1 MSAARRSGPSSMPA
15 ACCQR
20 LPAAAI
26 ISASLAAPPPSSLVR
41 STTIVRQPRSAA
53 PTAAARP
60 PTLAPTTTRSTSS
73 CHAPRTMRAA
83 LAGQPAASQGK
94 RARHCKCRLDGENR
108 AVLWRRL
115 QGGRARWL
123 LRVAVSIGIVTYILV
138 DVDTEDLVRTLASV
152 RALPLA
158 GALALYLAGQTL
170 SAYKWSLIG
179 RSVGYA
185 RAVGEYTRFYFI
197 GMFFNLFGPS
207 TIGGD
212 VVRGLYLAEG
222 HRPGVAINSVVFDRV
237 SGLVLLMALGAAAL
251 IAFPQYGLPWP
262 LTASLVAGGLVLVLG
277 WWMCPRLV
285 RLLPA
290 GHRIRRQVET
300 ELGPFWRDR
309 VLLAR
314 VAVASLAFHLTQVGV
329 QYVLARAAGLAPPFS
344 SSLAPPPA
352 ISAIAAVPL
361 TAAATSA
368 PRGGALSFPV

>member
-1 MSAARRSGPSSMPA
+1 MWAAGRRP
-15 ACCQR
+15 
-20 LPAAAI
+20 
-26 ISASLAAPPPSSLVR
+26 
-41 STTIVRQPRSAA
+41 
-53 PTAAARP
+53 
-60 PTLAPTTTRSTSS
+60 
-73 CHAPRTMRAA
+73 
-83 LAGQPAASQGK
+83 
-94 RARHCKCRLDGENR
+94 RHCKCRLDGENR

-152 RALPLA
+152 RPVPLA
-158 GALALYLAGQTL
+158 GALALYLAGQVL
-170 SAYKWSLIG
+170 SAYKWSLLG
-179 RSVGYA
+179 RSVGYV
-185 RAVGEYTRFYFI
+185 RPVGEYTRFYFI

-212 VVRGLYLAEG
+212 VVRALYLAEG
-222 HRPGVAINSVVFDRV
+222 HRPGIAINSVVFDRV

-290 GHRIRRQVET
+290 GNRFRRQVET

-309 VLLAR
+309 VLLVR

-329 QYVLARAAGLAPPFS
+329 QYILARAAGVALPFS
-344 SSLAPPPA
+344 YCSVYHPVISLMTALPLSVA
-352 ISAIAAVPL
+352 GLGVREGGYLYFLTRIDVDDSIAVTLGLLWFAL
-361 TAAATSA
+361 TVVAGLV
-368 PRGGALSFPV
+368 GGALFVASGAALPRVHPQPAASADVIADPRRSLGSGRTASMPPGE

>member
-1 MSAARRSGPSSMPA
+1 VWAAGRRP
-15 ACCQR
+15 
-20 LPAAAI
+20 
-26 ISASLAAPPPSSLVR
+26 
-41 STTIVRQPRSAA
+41 
-53 PTAAARP
+53 
-60 PTLAPTTTRSTSS
+60 
-73 CHAPRTMRAA
+73 
-83 LAGQPAASQGK
+83 
-94 RARHCKCRLDGENR
+94 RHCKCRLDGENR

-152 RALPLA
+152 RPVPLA
-158 GALALYLAGQTL
+158 GALALYLAGQVL
-170 SAYKWSLIG
+170 SAYKWSLLG

-185 RAVGEYTRFYFI
+185 RPVGEYTRFYFI

-212 VVRGLYLAEG
+212 VVRALYLAEG
-222 HRPGVAINSVVFDRV
+222 HRPGIAINSVLFDRV

-290 GHRIRRQVET
+290 GNRFRRQVET

-309 VLLAR
+309 VLLVR

-329 QYVLARAAGLAPPFS
+329 QYILARAAGVALPFS
-344 SSLAPPPA
+344 YCLVYHPVISLMTALPLSVA
-352 ISAIAAVPL
+352 GLGVREGGYLYFLTRIDVDDSIAVTLGLLWFAL
-361 TAAATSA
+361 TVLAGMV
-368 PRGGALSFPV
+368 GGALFVASGAALPRVHPQPAAPAEVTAA

>member
-1 MSAARRSGPSSMPA
+1 MPA
-15 ACCQR
+15 ARCQR
-20 LPAAAI
+20 LPGAAI

-53 PTAAARP
+53 TTAAARP

-152 RALPLA
+152 RPVPLA
-158 GALALYLAGQTL
+158 GALALFLAGQVL
-170 SAYKWSLIG
+170 SAYKWSLLG

-185 RAVGEYTRFYFI
+185 RPVGEYTRFYFI

-212 VVRGLYLAEG
+212 VVRALYLAEG
-222 HRPGVAINSVVFDRV
+222 HRRTLAAGSVVFDRA
-237 SGLVLLMALGAAAL
+237 SGLVSLVMLAAIAFLL
-251 IAFPQYGLPWP
+251 FPQYRFPR
-262 LTASLVAGGLVLVLG
+262 SLILGAVAVGGALVVA
-277 WWMCPRLV
+277 WWAAPRLV

-290 GHRIRRQVET
+290 TPRTEQLRRTVGAD
-300 ELGPFWRDR
+300 LAPLWRDR
-309 VLLAR
+309 RLFAGIALV
-314 VAVASLAFHLTQVGV
+314 SLVFHLTQVAA
-329 QYVLARAAGLAPPFS
+329 QY
-344 SSLAPPPA
+344 
-352 ISAIAAVPL
+352 
-361 TAAATSA
+361 
-368 PRGGALSFPV
+368 

>member
-1 MSAARRSGPSSMPA
+1 MPA
-15 ACCQR
+15 ARCQR

-26 ISASLAAPPPSSLVR
+26 ISASFAAPPPSSLAR

-53 PTAAARP
+53 TTAAARP

-73 CHAPRTMRAA
+73 CHAPRVMRAA

-152 RALPLA
+152 RPVPLA
-158 GALALYLAGQTL
+158 GALAL
-170 SAYKWSLIG
+170 
-179 RSVGYA
+179 
-185 RAVGEYTRFYFI
+185 F
-197 GMFFNLFGPS
+197 
-207 TIGGD
+207 
-212 VVRGLYLAEG
+212 LAEG
-222 HRPGVAINSVVFDRV
+222 HRPGIAINSVVFDRV

-290 GHRIRRQVET
+290 GNRIRRQVET

-309 VLLAR
+309 VLLVR
-314 VAVASLAFHLTQVGV
+314 VAVASLAFHLTQVAV
-329 QYVLARAAGLAPPFS
+329 QYVLARAAG
-344 SSLAPPPA
+344 
-352 ISAIAAVPL
+352 V
-361 TAAATSA
+361 
-368 PRGGALSFPV
+368 ALSFSYCLVYHPVISLMTALPLSVAGLGVREGGYLYFLTRIDVDDSIAVTLGLLWFALTVLAGLVGGRSSLPPAPRCRACTRGR